1 MNKLGIVSHDAGGAE
16 ILSHWIKKNY
26 SKNEYIFYLDGPA
39 EKIFKNNI
47 DNKLINEFANCE
59 IGKFIELSDL
69 IITGTSWQSSIER
82 RFIKSAKLHGKKVI
96 SILDH
101 WVNYR
106 ERFITEGNLIL
117 PDEIWVCDEYAKKI
131 AEDKF
136 KNISLKLIEN
146 PYIENLKK
154 NITSYMKL
162 NSNLMTENILYV
174 CEPIKDHAKIQF
186 GDENYHGYT
195 EESALEYFLKQI
207 DLLNID
213 YKNIIIRPHPS
224 ENIKKYN
231 WVIAKFSNLN
241 IIIDNER
248 SLMDQ
253 IMLSNTVVGCESM
266 AMVVGLVANKRVIS
280 SIPPS
285 GRECSLPHKSIEH
298 LKEIL

>member
-1 MNKLGIVSHDAGGAE
+1 MNKIGIVSHDAGGAE
-16 ILSHWIKKNY
+16 ILSHWVRKNY

-39 EKIFKNNI
+39 DKIFKNNI
-47 DNKLINEFANCE
+47 DLELINEVANCE
-59 IGKFIELSDL
+59 IEKFVELSDL

-82 RFIKSAKLHGKKVI
+82 KFIKSAKLQGKKVS

-101 WVNYR
+101 WVNYQ
-106 ERFITEGNLIL
+106 ERFIIDDDLIL

-131 AEDKF
+131 AENVF
-136 KNISLKLIEN
+136 KNISLKLIKN

-154 NITSYMKL
+154 NITTYLKL
-162 NSNLMTENILYV
+162 NSNIKTENMLYV
-174 CEPIKDHAKIQF
+174 CEPIRDHAKIQF

-195 EESALEYFLKQI
+195 EESALEFFLKRI

-241 IIIDNER
+241 IVIDNEKN
-248 SLMDQ
+248 LMEQ
-253 IMLSNTVVGCESM
+253 ILSSNTIIGCESM
-266 AMVVGLVANKRVIS
+266 AMVVGLIADKRVIS
-280 SIPPS
+280 SIPPG
-285 GRECSLPHKSIEH
+285 GRGCSLPHKSIQH
-298 LKEIL
+298 IKEIL

>member
-1 MNKLGIVSHDAGGAE
+1 MNRNNSIFLVNKYDLFETTFSEEKIPISKENEVILEIERYAFTSNNITYGVIGDTLGYWNFFPAE
-16 ILSHWIKKNY
+16 EPYGIIPVWGFANVTS

-106 ERFITEGNLIL
+106 ERFITEGDLIL

-162 NSNLMTENILYV
+162 NSNLKTENILYV

-195 EESALEYFLKQI
+195 EESALKYFLKQI

-231 WVIAKFSNLN
+231 
-241 IIIDNER
+241 
-248 SLMDQ
+248 
-253 IMLSNTVVGCESM
+253 
-266 AMVVGLVANKRVIS
+266 
-280 SIPPS
+280 
-285 GRECSLPHKSIEH
+285 
-298 LKEIL
+298 